1 MTGAAPKTRAPK
13 SAERGGGRLSAPVLY
28 LASKSSR
35 RQALLRQLG
44 IEFDTL
50 LLREAAGRERDV
62 VEETRDAEP
71 AAHYVER
78 MARTKA
84 QVGWQRMQNRKLAER
99 AVIGA
104 DTEVVLDGE
113 VFGKPRNADDATR
126 MMRRL
131 AGRTHQVLTAVALRH
146 RDGTDVEVSVSRVTL
161 RRLGAAELERYVASG
176 EPFDKAGGYAV
187 QGLAAAFISRLEGS
201 YSGVVGL
208 PLYETSSLLV
218 RAGMP
223 VL

>member
-1 MTGAAPKTRAPK
+1 M
-13 SAERGGGRLSAPVLY
+13 SAPVLY
-28 LASKSSR
+28 LASKSPR
-35 RQALLRQLG
+35 RQALLHQLD
-44 IEFDTL
+44 IEYETL

-62 VEETRDAEP
+62 VEATLGAEP
-71 AAHYVER
+71 ASHYVER

-84 QVGWQRMQNRKLAER
+84 QVGWERMQNRKLAER
-99 AVIGA
+99 PVLGA

-126 MMRRL
+126 MIKRL
-131 AGRTHQVLTAVALRH
+131 SGRSHQVLTAVALH
-146 RDGTDVEVSVSRVTL
+146 HAKGTDVEVSISRVTL
-161 RRLGAAELERYVASG
+161 RRLGAAEVERYVATG

-208 PLYETSSLLV
+208 PLYETAALLA
-218 RAGMP
+218 RAGMA
-223 VL
+223 LL